1 MEEIGGVKLNVYVCK
16 AFKGS
21 KLVHIKYIEALSPQ
35 YALSEF
41 KSEMDLEEVNRYY
54 YDVRQVD

>member
-1 MEEIGGVKLNVYVCK
+1 MNVYVCK

-21 KLVHIKYIEALSPQ
+21 RLMHIKYIEAITPQ
-35 YALSEF
+35 VALMEF
-41 KSEMDLEEVNRYY
+41 KSEMDLYEVNRYY

>member
-1 MEEIGGVKLNVYVCK
+1 MNVYVCK

-41 KSEMDLEEVNRYY
+41 KSELDLEEVNKFY